1 MIARN
6 VETDLLVY
14 DVSAVFLCVTTAESE
29 NGQEIEVR
37 GRKGE
42 VGRENDFAVVQTS
55 LERGVVGAANGEV
68 PLQIVRLEGIP
79 RQKRRTDTG
88 AYQM

>member
-14 DVSAVFLCVTTAESE
+14 DVSAVLLCVTTAKGE
-29 NGQEIEVR
+29 NGQEIEIR

-42 VGRENDFAVVQTS
+42 VDRENDFAVVQTS
-55 LERGVVGAANGEV
+55 NGESSGPRTV
-68 PLQIVRLEGIP
+68 KCHSRLS
-79 RQKRRTDTG
+79 D
-88 AYQM
+88 